1 MELGEGEISAAER
14 NVVHTLF
21 NKVLDIATRSAIL
34 NAVSRPEPHP
44 QSLPASGPVPIAL
57 DDRARDNLRFIR
69 ETMERAGSF
78 TAVPGWGGVAMG
90 LTALGAAAIAAQQA
104 RPAAWLITWLAEAT
118 VACGIAA
125 WCVAAKSRAAQ
136 MPLFAGPGR
145 KFALAFA
152 PPLAAAALLTAV
164 LFRAGMRGDLPG
176 AWLLLYGTAVV
187 TGGSFSIRLVPL
199 MGLCFMVLG
208 AVALFSPA
216 AWGDAFMAAGFGGLQ
231 ILFGA
236 IIARRH
242 GG

>member
-1 MELGEGEISAAER
+1 M
-14 NVVHTLF
+14 
-21 NKVLDIATRSAIL
+21 
-34 NAVSRPEPHP
+34 SRPEPHP
-44 QSLPASGPVPIAL
+44 DSIPAPGPIAL

-90 LTALGAAAIAAQQA
+90 LTALGAAAIAAQQ
-104 RPAAWLITWLAEAT
+104 RTPRAWLTTWLVEAL
-118 VACGIAA
+118 VACFIASWA
-125 WCVAAKSRAAQ
+125 VAAKSRAAQ

-152 PPLAAAALLTAV
+152 PPIAAAALLTAV
-164 LFRAGMRGDLPG
+164 LFREGMRGDLPG
-176 AWLLLYGTAVV
+176 TWLLLYGTAVV
-187 TGGSFSIRLVPL
+187 TAGTFSIRLVPL
-199 MGLCFMVLG
+199 MGLCFMILG
-208 AVALFSPA
+208 AVAMFSPA

>member
-1 MELGEGEISAAER
+1 MERSHSPRAAGPQPIS
-14 NVVHTLF
+14 
-21 NKVLDIATRSAIL
+21 
-34 NAVSRPEPHP
+34 
-44 QSLPASGPVPIAL
+44 L

-78 TAVPGWGGVAMG
+78 TAVPGWGGVVMG
-90 LTALGAAAIAAQQA
+90 LTALGAAAIAAQQTK
-104 RPAAWLITWLAEAT
+104 PAAWLVTWLAEA
-118 VACGIAA
+118 
-125 WCVAAKSRAAQ
+125 VAACCIALWTAAGKSRAAQ

-145 KFALAFA
+145 KFALAFV
-152 PPLAAAALLTAV
+152 PPLAAGALLTAV
-164 LFRAGMRGDLPG
+164 LFRAGLRGDLPG

-187 TGGSFSIRLVPL
+187 TAGAFSIQIVPL

-208 AVALFSPA
+208 AVALFSPV

>member
-1 MELGEGEISAAER
+1 M
-14 NVVHTLF
+14 
-21 NKVLDIATRSAIL
+21 
-34 NAVSRPEPHP
+34 SRPTP
-44 QSLPASGPVPIAL
+44 QPDPALPLGPRAIAL

-90 LTALGAAAIAAQQA
+90 LTALGAAAIAAQQT
-104 RPAAWLITWLAEAT
+104 RPVAWLGTWLAEAM
-118 VACGIAA
+118 VACGIAG
-125 WCVAAKSRAAQ
+125 WTMTAKSRAAQ

-152 PPLAAAALLTAV
+152 PPIAAASLLTAV
-164 LFRAGMRGDLPG
+164 MFRAGIQGLLPG
-176 AWLLLYGTAVV
+176 VWLLLYGTAVV
-187 TGGSFSIRLVPL
+187 TAGTFSIRLVPL
-199 MGLCFMVLG
+199 MGLCFMILG

-216 AWGDAFMAAGFGGLQ
+216 AWGDAFMAAGFGGLH

>member
-1 MELGEGEISAAER
+1 MV
-14 NVVHTLF
+14 NPM
-21 NKVLDIATRSAIL
+21 
-34 NAVSRPEPHP
+34 SRPEPHP
-44 QSLPASGPVPIAL
+44 EPIPAPGPVPIAL
-57 DDRARDNLRFIR
+57 DERARDNLRFIR

-90 LTALGAAAIAAQQA
+90 LTALGASAIAAQQ
-104 RPAAWLITWLAEAT
+104 RTPRAWLATWLAEAL
-118 VACGIAA
+118 VACFIASWA
-125 WCVAAKSRAAQ
+125 VAAKARAAQ

-152 PPLAAAALLTAV
+152 PPIAAAALLTAV
-164 LFRAGMRGDLPG
+164 LFREGMRGDLPG

-187 TGGSFSIRLVPL
+187 TAGTFSIRLVPL
-199 MGLCFMVLG
+199 MGLCFMILG
-208 AVALFSPA
+208 AVAMFSPA

-236 IIARRH
+236 IIAWRH